1 MGGGQT
7 PKPNQTNPCPRDELV
22 EREYLDYETS
32 TTQPTMPEPTPSS
45 SSTSARPN
53 EQLEQPT
60 TAVAAEKK
68 ADLIIPPKKPK
79 LSKAERRALQESQ
92 RAAKEGGGKANA
104 KGGSTATA
112 NAVAGGE
119 TGKETSV
126 VSQSVMTP
134 QGRSRGKSITS
145 EEEKKDITSLSSKAG
160 EDKTVSLFSHLPRPK
175 APSEIHHHLLFSS
188 SISSAPTATTTQQ
201 TFPHFIHPAIPTLG
215 HLYITQSLVGGNVR
229 CRAMLQTYALLL
241 QSYTPPPTTNDFR
254 HDVDRDILKPAFQY
268 WTTQCRTHSV
278 SMGNAFSFLK
288 LAVANL
294 ERELEWDVARH
305 ILLESMEAYITER
318 IDYAGK
324 AISKH
329 ARSKIQTNG
338 DVILIFG
345 KSEVINRVL
354 LDAAIIDNK
363 TFRVIVVDS
372 RPLLE
377 GRDSLAIL
385 SRAGIPCTYILLN
398 ALTYLMMG
406 EVTKVFLGASALM
419 SNGSVLSRIGTAC
432 VALLANSNHIPVLVG
447 CETYKICNRVQ
458 LESIT
463 GNELGDPDEVAY
475 TDCARVGPIMSDDGG
490 RSGGK
495 ETGKKKEKDM
505 LANWKDQPNLKL
517 LSLMYDL
524 TPSDF
529 VTGIVTEVGILPP
542 SSVAVLLREMSPES
556 AFSTDNN

>member
-1 MGGGQT
+1 
-7 PKPNQTNPCPRDELV
+7 
-22 EREYLDYETS
+22 
-32 TTQPTMPEPTPSS
+32 
-45 SSTSARPN
+45 
-53 EQLEQPT
+53 
-60 TAVAAEKK
+60 
-68 ADLIIPPKKPK
+68 
-79 LSKAERRALQESQ
+79 
-92 RAAKEGGGKANA
+92 
-104 KGGSTATA
+104 
-112 NAVAGGE
+112 
-119 TGKETSV
+119 
-126 VSQSVMTP
+126 
-134 QGRSRGKSITS
+134 
-145 EEEKKDITSLSSKAG
+145 
-160 EDKTVSLFSHLPRPK
+160 
-175 APSEIHHHLLFSS
+175 
-188 SISSAPTATTTQQ
+188 
-201 TFPHFIHPAIPTLG
+201 
-215 HLYITQSLVGGNVR
+215 
-229 CRAMLQTYALLL
+229 
-241 QSYTPPPTTNDFR
+241 
-254 HDVDRDILKPAFQY
+254 
-268 WTTQCRTHSV
+268 
-278 SMGNAFSFLK
+278 MGNAFSFLK

-294 ERELEWDVARH
+294 ERELEWDVARN

-385 SRAGIPCTYILLN
+385 SRAGISCTYILLN

-495 ETGKKKEKDM
+495 ETGKKKEKDDV